1 MGAAELGTLDRTH
14 HSAHNNAIV
23 RHRNWVT
30 SLKLEQWAV
39 SLSARALLPQLLR
52 RLVHA
57 TLESTAIRRAQFPSG
72 EGVQRPDEDGLTETS
87 SGNAKVPV
95 GSAAWEIGCDKGI
108 KGKAED
114 DFAKRTP
121 NAQTTFV
128 FVTPRKWTKKQDW
141 CDEKRKLGL
150 WSDVLTY
157 DSADLEEWLELAP
170 AVDIWL
176 AHEIGLKPPGVCDL
190 ATHWKNL
197 AASLRLPL
205 TPSFALTDRKEAATK
220 FREWLRG
227 TPSALAVEAPS
238 PAEVVDFIAGW
249 AASLDAPEQAAVAS
263 RAIIVEE
270 REAWRAL
277 AASGSRLLLI
287 AGPQLE
293 LEAELVSEAVRQ
305 NHHVVV
311 FASRHRRLQGTT
323 LTLRRM
329 FQSNLNDALRA
340 AGANGA
346 DAQRIAREAGGS
358 FTILKRLLS
367 LNPALMRPRWCLGGE
382 ASALAPLLLA
392 GAWDDNNPADKAIL
406 ERLSGRPYAELL
418 ALANRLRVEHDA
430 PVMRVGTGWMFV
442 SRADSWRLL
451 HWALTSDLLGRF
463 EAIAIEVLSEAN
475 PAFELPAD
483 ERYLAS
489 VRGKILKNSGA
500 LREGLAET
508 LGLMGIIGA
517 TTEVG
522 DACEPHIHA
531 ARVVRRLFDGADW
544 LRWASLSGHLPDLAE
559 AAPDDFLQAVEADLR
574 RQAPE
579 LFKLFGQ
586 EGDGIFGGSPHTGL
600 LWALEVLA
608 WEPKCLGRAALALT
622 CLASFD
628 PGGHLCNR
636 PANSLCDIFLSW
648 FPHTNAPVPERL
660 TVLARLLKQEPAT
673 AWKLLLGLLPK
684 QHGFTSGTYKPK
696 WQHWLDDWKE
706 GVTHKDY
713 RDFVVGVAE
722 LLVTN
727 AADHIERWE
736 GLAEHLDELPE
747 PALDRVLA
755 GIRELAGSPNTGLD
769 RTRLWSLVRAEAS
782 KHRWAQG
789 LEWALPE
796 SIVEKLEAAA
806 TCLAPADPVARNL
819 WLFDSGVALHVGQH
833 GQNYEETQ
841 KLLLERRIVALRKI
855 WEAAGMDGLLQVAR
869 RASMPWEVG
878 MASEK
883 AQLPMHVSTVV
894 PPLLVSEETPV
905 RQFARGCFGSCYGS
919 RGWSWLESMRL
930 ETWPVN
936 QAVALLTIIPFQ
948 PKLWDFVASLGT
960 AVEDGYWKQ
969 AYAHAAHLT
978 EEQVMFVVGKLRAYR
993 RPFSVLDFVNGA
1005 RPGGMKF
1012 SEGFLLSVLEGA
1024 VVGTEPPD
1032 EKPGDLQML
1041 RYHITE
1047 LFQWLQQSPKTD
1059 ETRLTR
1065 LEWACL
1071 KLLDG
1076 FQHSP
1081 VALHRLLSRDP
1092 HFFAEVMT
1100 HLYRAKSERGKPK
1113 EKASE
1118 ATQDLAEGAYSLMK
1132 SWHRIPGRADGGT
1145 IEKSALVD
1153 WLTKAREE
1161 CLKLDRLEVADLE
1174 IGEMLASAPA
1184 DADGTWPCLAVRDAM
1199 EDLNS
1204 EEIFRGFEMGVMNS
1218 RGVTSRSLT
1227 EGGAQERT
1235 LVAKYQG
1242 LADGIRAGWP
1252 MVAATLQRIADSYAH
1267 QAKREDDYIHER

>member
-1 MGAAELGTLDRTH
+1 M
-14 HSAHNNAIV
+14 
-23 RHRNWVT
+23 RHKNWVT
-30 SLKLEQWAV
+30 SLKLEQWAD

-57 TLESTAIRRAQFPSG
+57 TLESSAIKRAQFPSG

-87 SGNAKVPV
+87 AGNAKVPV
-95 GSAAWEIGCDKGI
+95 GAAAWESGCDKGI
-108 KGKAED
+108 KGKA
-114 DFAKRTP
+114 DFDFSKRLP
-121 NAQTTFV
+121 DAQKTFI
-128 FVTPRKWTKKQDW
+128 FVTPRKWTRKQDW
-141 CDEKRKLGL
+141 CYEKRKPGS
-150 WSDVLTY
+150 WREVRVY
-157 DSADLEEWLELAP
+157 DSADLEQWLELAP

-176 AHEIGLKPPGVCDL
+176 AHEIGLKPTGVCDL

-205 TPSFALTDRKEAATK
+205 APSFVLTDRKEAATK
-220 FREWLRG
+220 FRDWLRG
-227 TPSALAVEAPS
+227 PASTLAVEAPS
-238 PAEVVDFIAGW
+238 PAEVLDFVAGW
-249 AASLDAPEQAAVAS
+249 AANLDAPEQAAVAA

-277 AASGSRLLLI
+277 AASNTGLVLI

-293 LEAELVSEAVRQ
+293 LEAELVAEAVRQ
-305 NHHVVV
+305 NHHVAV
-311 FASRHRRLQGTT
+311 FASRHRKHQGNA

-329 FQSNLNDALRA
+329 FQSNLHDALRA
-340 AGANGA
+340 AGANA
-346 DAQRIAREAGGS
+346 VDAQRIAREAGGS

-367 LNPALMRPRWCLGGE
+367 RNPALTTPRWCLGTE

-418 ALANRLRVEHDA
+418 ALANRLRVEPDA
-430 PVMRVGTGWMFV
+430 AVMRVGTGWMFV

-451 HWALTSDLLGRF
+451 QWALTSDLLGRF
-463 EAIAIEVLSEAN
+463 EAIAIEVLAEAN

-489 VRGKILKNSGA
+489 VRGKTLKNSGA

-508 LGLMGIIGA
+508 LGLMGIVDA
-517 TTEVG
+517 AAEVG

-531 ARVVRRLFDGADW
+531 ARVVRSLLDGADW
-544 LRWASLSGHLPDLAE
+544 LRWASLSGHLPDFAE
-559 AAPDDFLQAVEADLR
+559 AAPDEFLQAVESDLR

-608 WEPKCLGRAALALT
+608 WEPKFLGRAALTLAR
-622 CLASFD
+622 LASFD
-628 PGGHLCNR
+628 PGGRLCNR

-648 FPHTNAPVPERL
+648 FPHTNASVAERL
-660 TVLARLLKQEPAT
+660 TVLARLLKQEPSV

-696 WQHWLDDWKE
+696 WQHWLDQWKE
-706 GVTHKDY
+706 GVTRKDY

-727 AADHIERWE
+727 AVGDIERWE

-755 GIRELAGSPNTGLD
+755 GVRELAGRAAPGFEI
-769 RTRLWSLVRAEAS
+769 TRLWSLVRAEAS
-782 KHRWAQG
+782 KHRYAQG

-796 SIVEKLEAAA
+796 SIVQKLEATAA
-806 TCLAPADPVARNL
+806 CLAPADPVARNS
-819 WLFDSGVALHVGQH
+819 WLFDSGVAFHVGQH
-833 GQNYEETQ
+833 GQKYEETE
-841 KLLLERRIVALRKI
+841 KLLLERRIVALREI
-855 WEAAGMDGLLQVAR
+855 WEAAGIDGILQVAR

-878 MASEK
+878 VASGK
-883 AQLPMHVSTVV
+883 AQLPMDVSTVL
-894 PPLLVSEETPV
+894 PPFLVSEETPV
-905 RQFARGCFGSCYGS
+905 RQFARGCFDSCHDSG
-919 RGWSWLESMRL
+919 GWSWLESMRL

-936 QAVALLTIIPFQ
+936 QAVALLTFIPFQ

-969 AYAHAAHLT
+969 TYTHAARLT
-978 EEQVMFVVGKLRAYR
+978 EDQVMFVVAKLRACR
-993 RPFSVLDFVNGA
+993 RPFSALDFVDGA
-1005 RPGGMKF
+1005 RHGGMKF
-1012 SEGFLLSVLEGA
+1012 SEEFLLSVLEGA

-1041 RYHITE
+1041 QYHITE
-1047 LFQWLQQSPKTD
+1047 LFQCLQQSPKTD

-1076 FQHSP
+1076 FQYSP

-1113 EKASE
+1113 EEASA
-1118 ATQDLAEGAYSLMK
+1118 ATQNLAEGAYSLMK
-1132 SWHRIPGRADGGT
+1132 IWHRIPGRADDGT
-1145 IEKSALVD
+1145 IDKTALVD
-1153 WLTKAREE
+1153 WLIKAREE
-1161 CLKLDRLEVADLE
+1161 CSKLDRLEVADLE
-1174 IGEMLASAPA
+1174 IGEILACAPA

-1204 EEIFRGFEMGVMNS
+1204 EEIFRGFDMGVMNS
-1218 RGVTSRSLT
+1218 RGVTTRSLT
-1227 EGGAQERT
+1227 EGGAQERSQM
-1235 LVAKYQG
+1235 AKFQG
-1242 LADGIRAGWP
+1242 FADRIRAGWP
-1252 MVAATLQRIADSYAH
+1252 LVAATLQRIADSYAH
-1267 QAKREDDYIHER
+1267 QAKWEDERTHER